1 MSGPDDTGGDRAAAK
16 AALRRRIAA
25 GRQALLEARAEAADA
40 RAPAAP
46 PASAEASA
54 EPHRADAPPSRAHG
68 AAAAEPAPHVAG
80 RGAFP
85 RSHTMRW
92 LSDHPEAALAAGVLL
107 AVLLLS
113 GAPRR
118 AAAWARPAA
127 GAAQGAA
134 LRTARAVRSLR
145 SVLAWVRP
153 FLPMLAAALAARSQV
168 RGSDAAGRAG
178 GRGPAR

>member
-1 MSGPDDTGGDRAAAK
+1 MSGPAGSGGDRAAAK
-16 AALRRRIAA
+16 EALRRRIAA
-25 GRQALLEARAEAADA
+25 GRQALIEARAEAARPAAGLPAQRDHAAPRDA
-40 RAPAAP
+40 ASHGAAP
-46 PASAEASA
+46 PGS
-54 EPHRADAPPSRAHG
+54 APPEPGPRA
-68 AAAAEPAPHVAG
+68 AAG
-80 RGAFP
+80 RGDFP
-85 RSHTMRW
+85 RSHTLRW

-134 LRTARAVRSLR
+134 LHTARAVRSLR

-153 FLPMLAAALAARSQV
+153 FLPMIAAALAARSKV
-168 RGSDAAGRAG
+168 RGSDAAARAD